1 MNTHL
6 IKEVRFKSEVTTAI
20 VYDEKVF
27 IYNSENSS
35 PIMKSKFS
43 EFGLIKSILKRTC
56 NPVQFLKPRT
66 SAVSIAGI
74 FHSPVQT
81 SKTVSTF

>member
-1 MNTHL
+1 L
-6 IKEVRFKSEVTTAI
+6 IKEVRFKSEVTTGI

-43 EFGLIKSILKRTC
+43 EFGLIKSILKGSE
-56 NPVQFLKPRT
+56 NP
-66 SAVSIAGI
+66 I
-74 FHSPVQT
+74 
-81 SKTVSTF
+81 